1 MLEMTAAPR
10 EACSRL
16 SCCIVLDASL
26 DGLTARLPERQY

>member
-10 EACSRL
+10 EASSRL